1 MNEYNQ
7 SNNTIISTL
16 IYIISFE
23 MFKEPDRINTD
34 TINTCTQFIQEI
46 DPKYVVPDEKKDSL
60 KKKLHDEYHR
70 INDCNDSGF
79 KEKHHIK
86 LSKKLKITIIA
97 AVVAILLAGLTI
109 YAFTDWFSL
118 FFNNPKDILNWKIGE
133 SRRIGDVEMT
143 VNDGA
148 KYYNSVEEL
157 VTAKTVDI
165 AVPKDLPKEYSINSI
180 LSYQYGNSDIAEIT
194 YLHNGH
200 ELKYIVT
207 FSYDKEYSE
216 ALSLS
221 EYKRVIAGNNNIF
234 YLMDSEGTFQADS
247 FINGFLYTVTA
258 ENENEI
264 ILLLSYLK
272 E

>member
-7 SNNTIISTL
+7 SNNTIIPTL

-46 DPKYVVPDEKKDSL
+46 DPKYVVPNEKKDSL

-70 INDCNDSGF
+70 INDCNDSDSKG
-79 KEKHHIK
+79 KNHIK
-86 LSKKLKITIIA
+86 LSKKFKITIIA

-118 FFNNPKDILNWKIGE
+118 FLNEPKDILTWENGE
-133 SRRIGDVEMT
+133 SRRIDDIEMT
-143 VNDGA
+143 VYDDA

-157 VTAKTVDI
+157 ISSKTVDI
-165 AVPKDLPKEYSINSI
+165 VFPMDLPKEYSINSI
-180 LSYQYGNSDIAEIT
+180 FSYHYENTNVAEIT
-194 YLHNGH
+194 YLHNGD
-200 ELKYIVT
+200 EIKYIVT
-207 FSYDKEYSE
+207 FSYDKEYE
-216 ALSLS
+216 KFLSSS
-221 EYKRVIAGNNNIF
+221 EYKHIIAGNNTIF
-234 YLMDSEGTFQADS
+234 YLMNLENAFQADS
-247 FINGFLYTVTA
+247 FIDGLLYTVTA
-258 ENENEI
+258 DNENEI